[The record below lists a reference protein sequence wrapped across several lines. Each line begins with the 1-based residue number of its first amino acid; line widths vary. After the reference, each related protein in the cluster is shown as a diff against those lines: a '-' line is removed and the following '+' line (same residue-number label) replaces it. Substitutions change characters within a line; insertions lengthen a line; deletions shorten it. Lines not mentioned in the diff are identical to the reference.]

1 MRTEG
6 KEFQEDVKEYLHKNG
21 YFTTLSAARDSSIK
35 YINNNIY
42 HVSNFEEITINP
54 ILSKYFS
61 EYCER
66 TAAAPVFK
74 CYNSILHFEK
84 VSDIKSLYSDARFIN
99 IKFFAH
105 NSLMKLSFVPIHD
118 RNEIQ
123 DKIKANN
130 VDINMF
136 SVSKVHIY
144 NKLKN
149 EIFPNFIESGLYN
162 VRLVEK
168 NNPHYS
174 LMPSTKKLGIP
185 RASSFLSVN
194 HDTLLD
200 VGKMLDDIKKLQE
213 ERDELREVN
222 EHLNTY
228 IDELYAEFVTPKSPL
243 LQDINLNEKQKE
255 KLKDEN

>member
-1 MRTEG
+1 
-6 KEFQEDVKEYLHKNG
+6 
-21 YFTTLSAARDSSIK
+21 
-35 YINNNIY
+35 
-42 HVSNFEEITINP
+42 
-54 ILSKYFS
+54 
-61 EYCER
+61 
-66 TAAAPVFK
+66 
-74 CYNSILHFEK
+74 
-84 VSDIKSLYSDARFIN
+84 
-99 IKFFAH
+99 
-105 NSLMKLSFVPIHD
+105 MKLSFVPIHD